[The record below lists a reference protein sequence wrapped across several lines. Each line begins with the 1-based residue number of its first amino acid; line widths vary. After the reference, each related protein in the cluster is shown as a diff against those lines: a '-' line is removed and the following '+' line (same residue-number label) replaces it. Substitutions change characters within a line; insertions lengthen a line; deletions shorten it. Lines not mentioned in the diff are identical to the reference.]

1 MAEPLPVA
9 RGRLPAGSW
18 DEARTVG
25 TVTLAWDDR
34 HRRRIRL
41 ATDQGGAVLLDL
53 PQAVRLA
60 EGDGLALDDGG
71 VVRVVA
77 AAEALLEVGGGTAGL
92 VRLAYHLGNRHL
104 PLEIGPEMLWTPEDH
119 VIAEMVRG
127 LGGAVRT
134 VRRPFV
140 PEAGAYGEHGMIHG
154 HDHGHQEHDDD
165 GGGHHHHGHG
175 HSHGHDH
182 HH

>member
-1 MAEPLPVA
+1 MTESLPVV
-9 RGRLPAGSW
+9 RTRLPAGTW
-18 DEARTVG
+18 DEARAVG

-53 PQAVRLA
+53 PQAVRLG

-104 PLEIGPEMLWTPEDH
+104 PLEIGSEALWTPEDH
-119 VIAEMVRG
+119 VIADMVRG
-127 LGGAVRT
+127 LGGT
-134 VRRPFV
+134 VRSVYRPFV

-154 HDHGHQEHDDD
+154 HDHDHHGHGDHDDD
-165 GGGHHHHGHG
+165 DHGHHHHGHE
-175 HSHGHDH
+175 HRH